1 MGVAILGML
10 VLVSDQDTDVL
21 FEPWGVAAAVLVT
34 SLIVRSEVLV
44 ARESLTA
51 KARIAAVQTAT
62 TATLAAAWAA
72 SDVVAAASGSSSS
85 VITDAFEALSSLRLP
100 LGQLAYLGVLTGV
113 VSACELVAI
122 NKYTQGYAML
132 AFGLI
137 PVTGAGWQWLAGG
150 DGVSLAEGIGSLSWG
165 EVIAL
170 ATAAPP
176 SLLFFL
182 TRRTGVSRR
191 EAEGGGDG
199 KDGAVGAVGG
209 VFSRLLGGGK
219 KKRGADDG
227 HDGHDDD
234 ADDARDAGPK
244 PEGIMGSVVGNLLKN
259 PWWATKVSKSGAL
272 AGGKGALKGGGAL
285 KAGKGVKG
293 ASLLAKAVVG
303 ESVVGAVQTGVT
315 GLIEG
320 ADIGEAVMEA
330 EAVIEAVEAEG
341 LAGAASTFA
350 DGVVASVDGLMTESA
365 ASVIASQSTSATVVG
380 VGGVSAGGVSA
391 KAAGGAAAKIG
402 GGLALKAGAAAV
414 AGASAVVGYTS
425 TLPGCAPGEYETI
438 RAAAAQVD
446 GVAESVA
453 AAAAAAADIP
463 VCSVDPGA
471 LAELVS
477 DGLNAIGIDVLG

>member
-182 TRRTGVSRR
+182 TRRTGVSR
-191 EAEGGGDG
+191 
-199 KDGAVGAVGG
+199 
-209 VFSRLLGGGK
+209 
-219 KKRGADDG
+219 
-227 HDGHDDD
+227 
-234 ADDARDAGPK
+234 
-244 PEGIMGSVVGNLLKN
+244 
-259 PWWATKVSKSGAL
+259 
-272 AGGKGALKGGGAL
+272 
-285 KAGKGVKG
+285 
-293 ASLLAKAVVG
+293 
-303 ESVVGAVQTGVT
+303 
-315 GLIEG
+315 
-320 ADIGEAVMEA
+320 
-330 EAVIEAVEAEG
+330 
-341 LAGAASTFA
+341 
-350 DGVVASVDGLMTESA
+350 
-365 ASVIASQSTSATVVG
+365 
-380 VGGVSAGGVSA
+380 
-391 KAAGGAAAKIG
+391 
-402 GGLALKAGAAAV
+402 
-414 AGASAVVGYTS
+414 
-425 TLPGCAPGEYETI
+425 
-438 RAAAAQVD
+438 
-446 GVAESVA
+446 
-453 AAAAAAADIP
+453 
-463 VCSVDPGA
+463 
-471 LAELVS
+471 
-477 DGLNAIGIDVLG
+477 

>member
-1 MGVAILGML
+1 
-10 VLVSDQDTDVL
+10 
-21 FEPWGVAAAVLVT
+21 
-34 SLIVRSEVLV
+34 
-44 ARESLTA
+44 
-51 KARIAAVQTAT
+51 VQTAT

-402 GGLALKAGAAAV
+402 GGRVQLDAAGVRAGGVRDDSRGRRAGGRRRGERGGGGGGGGGHSRVQRRPGRARGISQRRPQRDRHRRARMRV
-414 AGASAVVGYTS
+414 ARRCLFSSLITA
-425 TLPGCAPGEYETI
+425 
-438 RAAAAQVD
+438 
-446 GVAESVA
+446 
-453 AAAAAAADIP
+453 
-463 VCSVDPGA
+463 
-471 LAELVS
+471 
-477 DGLNAIGIDVLG
+477 